1 MLSAVVAYNWH
12 HTSLPVGGNGSQV
25 KFAHFLESNPMKSD
39 DKVLT
44 ALRQKITESLR
55 IQRDSSEAVPYIDAS
70 NILGDVCARQNH
82 AIFARRG
89 CGKTLLLHFSSQYV
103 DNSVRTV
110 YLNCEDFKRH
120 SFPNVLIEILDALF
134 RELERHLTGWFGRKK
149 RSRYLVK
156 KIREELSNLRVSADA
171 VEEAVRNTTSSEESS
186 REVSLGT
193 SIAPISARIGGA
205 DGAKSKTEVERS
217 YKVRSDKLR
226 ELDMWLPH
234 LKEQVREFF
243 QVSNAVKDVFLQI
256 DDLYHLKK
264 VDQPFVIDY
273 IHRLCKDV
281 PLYFKVATLRHAS
294 SLYVDR
300 DGQPIG
306 AQERHDYQPINI
318 DYTFA
323 DFARTRDQNRR
334 IFYEFGKLVGLDSDQ
349 VDGLFKGKGFDRL
362 VMAGGGVPRDTLSLF
377 LEVLGIVRA
386 NGSDRIGKDDV
397 RVMSRSNFE
406 RRIEELKQDSEGG
419 EQDVLM
425 RGIYVLRSFCLSK
438 KSNVFVISE
447 QALQQRDDFRDLVNR
462 LLDYRIM
469 HNAGTA
475 ITHKSQAGTFQA
487 FAIDIGCY
495 AHLRKLDGKFNEIDL
510 SDRDAKEKL
519 RSAPVFGLPD
529 FESLLQSAPRN
540 VEAALLADAE
550 P

>member
-1 MLSAVVAYNWH
+1 
-12 HTSLPVGGNGSQV
+12 
-25 KFAHFLESNPMKSD
+25 MKSD
-39 DKVLT
+39 DNKLT

-55 IQRDSSEAVPYIDAS
+55 IQRDSSDAVPYIDAS

-89 CGKTLLLHFSSQYV
+89 CGKTLLLHYSSRFV
-103 DNSVRTV
+103 DDSVRTV

-134 RELERHLTGWFGRKK
+134 GELERHLTGWFGRKK
-149 RSRYLVK
+149 RSRDLVK
-156 KIREELSNLRVSADA
+156 QIREELSKLRVSADS
-171 VEEAVRNTTSSEESS
+171 VEEAVRNKTSVEQNTS
-186 REVSLGT
+186 REASLSASAAPVSAKIGETTGT
-193 SIAPISARIGGA
+193 
-205 DGAKSKTEVERS
+205 KSKTEIERS

-226 ELDMWLPH
+226 ELDTWLPR
-234 LKEQVREFF
+234 LKEQLREFF
-243 QVSNAVKDVFLQI
+243 QVSNSVKAVFLQI

-334 IFYEFGKLVGLDSDQ
+334 IFQEFGKLVGLEPNQ
-349 VDGLFKGKGFDRL
+349 VDGLFKGEGFDRL

-377 LEVLGIVRA
+377 LEVLSTVRA
-386 NGSDRIGKDDV
+386 NGGDRIGKDDV

-425 RGIYVLRSFCLSK
+425 RGIYALRSFCLSK

-447 QALQQRDDFRDLVNR
+447 QALQQCDDFRGLMNR
-462 LLDYRIM
+462 LLDYRII

-475 ITHKSQAGTFQA
+475 ITHKSQDGTYQA

-519 RSAPVFGLPD
+519 RSAPVFGPKD
-529 FESLLQSAPRN
+529 FESLLQATPEN
-540 VEAALLADAE
+540 VEAALLSDGGT
-550 P
+550 

>member
-1 MLSAVVAYNWH
+1 MS
-12 HTSLPVGGNGSQV
+12 
-25 KFAHFLESNPMKSD
+25 SD
-39 DKVLT
+39 DKKLI

-55 IQRDSSEAVPYIDAS
+55 IQRDSSEAVPYIDAA
-70 NILGDVCARQNH
+70 NILGDVRSRQNH

-89 CGKTLLLHFSSQYV
+89 CGKTLLLHYSSRLL
-103 DNSVRTV
+103 DDSVRTV

-149 RSRYLVK
+149 RSRDLVK
-156 KIREELSNLRVSADA
+156 QIREDLSTLRTSADSL
-171 VEEAVRNTTSSEESS
+171 EESVRNTTTAEQSKSTEASLGAS
-186 REVSLGT
+186 TKEVS
-193 SIAPISARIGGA
+193 AKIGETI
-205 DGAKSKTEVERS
+205 GAKSKTETERS
-217 YKVRSDKLR
+217 FKVRSDKLR
-226 ELDMWLPH
+226 DLDMWLPR

-243 QVSNAVKDVFLQI
+243 EVSNSVKAVFLQI

-264 VDQPFVIDY
+264 TDQPYVIDY

-294 SLYVDR
+294 SLYIDR

-334 IFYEFGKLVGLDSDQ
+334 IFYEFGKLVELKQ
-349 VDGLFKGKGFDRL
+349 NQIDGLFKGEGFDRL

-377 LEVLGIVRA
+377 LEVLSSVRS
-386 NGSDRIGKDDV
+386 NGGDRIGKDEV

-425 RGIYVLRSFCLSK
+425 RGIYALRTFCLSK

-447 QALQQRDDFRDLVNR
+447 QALQQRDEFRDLVNR
-462 LLDYRIM
+462 LLDYRII
-469 HNAGTA
+469 HNAGSA
-475 ITHKSQAGTFQA
+475 ITHKSQTGTYQA

-495 AHLRKLDGKFNEIDL
+495 AHLRKLDGRFNELDL

-519 RSAPVFGLPD
+519 RSAPVFGPAD
-529 FESLLQSAPRN
+529 FETLFQATPTD
-540 VEAALLADAE
+540 VEAALLNDVGT
-550 P
+550 

>member
-1 MLSAVVAYNWH
+1 
-12 HTSLPVGGNGSQV
+12 
-25 KFAHFLESNPMKSD
+25 MKSD
-39 DKVLT
+39 DKKLT

-89 CGKTLLLHFSSQYV
+89 CGKTLLLHHSSRSV
-103 DNSVRTV
+103 DDSVRTV

-149 RSRYLVK
+149 RSRELVK
-156 KIREELSNLRVSADA
+156 QIREELSKLRVSADS
-171 VEEAVRNTTSSEESS
+171 VEEAVRNTTSAEQSTS
-186 REVSLGT
+186 REASLGA
-193 SIAPISARIGGA
+193 SAAPVSAKIGETT
-205 DGAKSKTEVERS
+205 GAKSKTEIERS

-226 ELDMWLPH
+226 ELDMWLPR

-243 QVSNAVKDVFLQI
+243 LVSNSVKAVFLQI

-323 DFARTRDQNRR
+323 DFAKTRDQNRR
-334 IFYEFGKLVGLDSDQ
+334 IFHEFGKLVGLRPNQ
-349 VDGLFKGKGFDRL
+349 VDSLFKGAGFDRL

-377 LEVLGIVRA
+377 LEVLSTVRA
-386 NGSDRIGKDDV
+386 NGGDRIGKDDV

-425 RGIYVLRSFCLSK
+425 RGIYALRSFCLSK

-462 LLDYRIM
+462 LLDYRII

-475 ITHKSQAGTFQA
+475 ITHKSQAGTYQA

-495 AHLRKLDGKFNEIDL
+495 AHLRKLDGKFNELDL

-519 RSAPVFGLPD
+519 RSAPVFGPPD
-529 FESLLQSAPRN
+529 FEALLQSTPQN
-540 VEAALLADAE
+540 VEAALLSDVDT
-550 P
+550 